1 VEHYSK
7 CLFELPH
14 SLTVAVFSFIFFR
27 KKRNKKI
34 VSFLESLCFQG
45 RSERQARIRVI
56 NRKKGFGMH
65 IGIAGVGLVGRVLA
79 LNLLNQGHTLTLF
92 DEDTAYGDKP
102 AGMTAAGMLAVF
114 AELESAESVIF
125 DHGKRSIVLWPYLL
139 EQVGIPEAYQ
149 QKGSII
155 TAHPQDYKELDHFIE
170 TLKNKVEEAS
180 QIQLLDRRELTQLEP
195 DLEQHAKA
203 FFIPQEGQ
211 VDAQRFM
218 KASSDY
224 LLTHP
229 KVMWHQET
237 KVDEVKQEGIVVEN
251 ALQTFD
257 WIFDARGLGA
267 NEQVKDLRGV
277 RGEVIWLDAPE
288 VKITRPTRM
297 LHPRYKIYI
306 VPRPNDRYIIGA
318 TEIESEDKSPMS
330 VRSSLELLS
339 AVYSMHSGFAEARI
353 VKMVTNCR
361 PTLRDNLPNIE
372 QGKRMTRINGLYRHG
387 YLLAPAIV
395 EQALIG
401 GINK

>member
-1 VEHYSK
+1 MNI
-7 CLFELPH
+7 
-14 SLTVAVFSFIFFR
+14 A
-27 KKRNKKI
+27 
-34 VSFLESLCFQG
+34 
-45 RSERQARIRVI
+45 
-56 NRKKGFGMH
+56 
-65 IGIAGVGLVGRVLA
+65 IAGVGLVGRVLA
-79 LNLLNQGHTLTLF
+79 LNLLRKGHTITLF
-92 DEDTAYGDKP
+92 DEDTAYGDKA

-125 DHGKRSIVLWPYLL
+125 DHGNRSISLWPDLL
-139 EQVGIPEAYQ
+139 AQVGIADAYQ

-155 TAHPQDYKELDHFIE
+155 TAHPQDYNELEHFIE
-170 TLKNKVEEAS
+170 TLKFKVPEAS
-180 QIQLLDRRELTQLEP
+180 KIQLLDRRGLTELEP

-224 LLTHP
+224 LLKHKNVTWHHETHV
-229 KVMWHQET
+229 K
-237 KVDEVKQEGIVVEN
+237 EVSSGKISYAGNVQ
-251 ALQTFD
+251 LFD
-257 WIFDARGLGA
+257 WVFDARGLGA
-267 NEQVKDLRGV
+267 NEQVEDLRGV
-277 RGEVIWLDAPE
+277 RGEVLWLDAPE
-288 VKITRPTRM
+288 VNITRPTRM

-306 VPRPNDRYIIGA
+306 VPRQNNRYVIGA

-353 VKMVTNCR
+353 VKTLTNCR
-361 PTLRDNLPNIE
+361 PTLRDNLPRIE